1 MNENSRS
8 RKWQLTINNPLQHSM
23 THEEIKVNL
32 SKFKNCIYWC
42 MCDETGENGTYHTH
56 IYFQCSECTRFQTVK
71 KRFSAAHIEYVK
83 GTAQENRDYIRKEG
97 KYLGT
102 AKAETNHPDTF
113 EEYGVMPV
121 ERGYKKENDFADL
134 FDMIKDGMSLY
145 EIVKECPQ
153 YLLQTDK
160 LERAILM
167 IRQESAKTTWRDLDV
182 TYIWGPTGTGKTRYV
197 METFGYDKVY
207 RVTDYDHPFDSYQGQ
222 DIVCFEE
229 FRSSLRIE
237 DMLKYLDGYPVEFPA
252 RYSNKQALFHKVY
265 IVSNI
270 DLKDQYYLI
279 QDSQEFTWKAFL
291 RRIHKV
297 CFMPEFGVRKE
308 YLTSD
313 YMADGFSPLYGD
325 SPFDDHKE
333 KSEQI
338 RLDFGKVD
346 K

>member
-23 THEEIKVNL
+23 THDEIKVNL

-56 IYFQCSECTRFQTVK
+56 IYFQCSDGAKFSTVK
-71 KRFSAAHIEYVK
+71 KRFPSAHIEYVK

-113 EEYGVMPV
+113 EEYGTMPV
-121 ERGYKKENDFADL
+121 ERGYKKENDLADL
-134 FDMIKDGMSLY
+134 FDMMKEGMSIY
-145 EIVKECPQ
+145 EIVQECPQ

-160 LERAILM
+160 LERAMLM
-167 IRQESAKTTWRDLDV
+167 IRQEVVKTTWRDLEV
-182 TYIWGPTGTGKTRYV
+182 AYIWGPTGTGKTRYV
-197 METFGYDKVY
+197 MEMYGYDKVY
-207 RVTDYDHPFDSYQGQ
+207 RVTDYEHPFDGYQGQ
-222 DIVCFEE
+222 DIICFEE

-252 RYSNKQALFHKVY
+252 RYSNKQALFHKVF
-265 IVSNI
+265 IISNI
-270 DLKDQYYLI
+270 DLKDQYCYI

-297 CFMPEFGVRKE
+297 LVFPALGVKNE
-308 YLTSD
+308 YDTAE
-313 YMADGFSPLYGD
+313 YMSNGFNPLHGS
-325 SPFDDHKE
+325 SPFDSEKE
-333 KSEQI
+333 TGCEQMK
-338 RLDFGKVD
+338 LDIQEVK
-346 K
+346 